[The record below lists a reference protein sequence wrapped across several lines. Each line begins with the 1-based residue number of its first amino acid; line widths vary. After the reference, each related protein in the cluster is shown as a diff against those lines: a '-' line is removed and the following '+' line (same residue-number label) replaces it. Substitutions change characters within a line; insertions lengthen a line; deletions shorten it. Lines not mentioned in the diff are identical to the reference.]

1 MSRIAYVNG
10 AYVPHNQACI
20 HIEDRGYQFSDGV
33 YEVWAVRQ
41 GKMLDSEGHFRRLKR
56 SLSELRIAMPMSVGA
71 LDVVLREIM
80 RKNRVRNGLIYLQIT
95 RGVAPRDHAFPKDTF
110 PSIVI
115 TAKSTNPAKADQTA
129 KNGVAVITVPDERWA
144 RCDIKTVSLLPNIL
158 AKQAAHEKGAFEAW
172 MVDEKGQITE
182 GSSSNAW
189 IITCDGVLAT
199 RNLSSDILGG
209 ITRAHVLTLAAER
222 QLKVEERSFSLE
234 EAQNAQEAFMTSATT
249 LVTPITHID
258 GVAVG
263 QGKPGPLAS
272 ALRKDYLQTAA
283 T

>member
-10 AYVPHNQACI
+10 AYVHHHHACV

-33 YEVWAVRQ
+33 YEVWAIRQ
-41 GKMLDSEGHFRRLKR
+41 GKMLDNAGHFQRLKR
-56 SLSELRIAMPMSVGA
+56 SLGELRIAAPMSDAA
-71 LDVVLREIM
+71 LRVVLHEMM
-80 RKNRVRNGLIYLQIT
+80 RKNRVRNGLVYLQIT
-95 RGVAPRDHAFPKDTF
+95 RGVAPRDHAFPNNTL
-110 PSIVI
+110 PSIVV
-115 TAKSTNPAKADQTA
+115 TAKCTNPGKADQTA
-129 KNGVAVITVPDERWA
+129 RNGVTVITVPDERWA
-144 RCDIKTVSLLPNIL
+144 RCDIKSVSLLPNIL

-172 MVDEKGQITE
+172 MVDNNGLITE

-189 IITCDGVLAT
+189 IVSKEGVLTT

-222 QLKVEERSFSLE
+222 QMKVEERSFSLE
-234 EAQNAQEAFMTSATT
+234 EAQNAREAFMTSATT

-258 GVAVG
+258 AKAVG
-263 QGKPGPLAS
+263 GGKPGPLAS
-272 ALRKDYLQTAA
+272 ALRKDYLKSAA

>member
-1 MSRIAYVNG
+1 MSRVAYVNG
-10 AYVPHNQACI
+10 AYVPHHQACI

-41 GKMLDSEGHFRRLKR
+41 GKMLDSAGHFRRLKR
-56 SLSELRIAMPMSVGA
+56 SLGELRIAMPMSVGA
-71 LDVVLREIM
+71 LGVVLREIM

-172 MVDEKGQITE
+172 MVDAHGQITE

-189 IITCDGVLAT
+189 IITRDGVLTT

-222 QLKVEERSFSLE
+222 QMKVEERSFSLE
-234 EAQNAQEAFMTSATT
+234 EAQSAQEAFMTSATT

-263 QGKPGPLAS
+263 EGKPGSMAR
-272 ALRKDYLQTAA
+272 ALRKDYLQSAA